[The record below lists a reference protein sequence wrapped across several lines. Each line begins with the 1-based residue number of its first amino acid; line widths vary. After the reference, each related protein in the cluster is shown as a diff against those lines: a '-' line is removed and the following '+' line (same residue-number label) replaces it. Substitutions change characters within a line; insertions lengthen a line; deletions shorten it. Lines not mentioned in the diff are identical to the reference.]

1 MGARS
6 ASLERQH
13 EIAKNRLTRLE
24 SELTD
29 AGVAAAAMRR
39 HARWRNLRADCR
51 TIARR
56 LNRARE
62 IENFEHA
69 AVDSPAG
76 DDGN

>member
-13 EIAKNRLTRLE
+13 EIAKDRLAQCEKT
-24 SELTD
+24 LTE
-29 AGVAAAAMRR
+29 AGVEATSLRR
-39 HARWRNLRADCR
+39 HPKWRSVRADCR

-62 IENFEHA
+62 IENFTQPE
-69 AVDSPAG
+69 SES
-76 DDGN
+76 